1 MKKHKN
7 NLIKIIIAILALFII
22 LTKPS
27 FALLNVDDDQSKVE
41 SQLGNDLGLGA
52 EEDGSDSAENS
63 SENNNSQNNTN
74 TGENKQSL
82 QDIIDENEKK
92 RLLKDAKKLI
102 TIDSMLFNEE
112 PLVDVN
118 FFDDSEAVQ
127 EIKEKNPKAFIIQ
140 LRDGVRMWYYIIRN
154 IAIMVMVVILMYVAI
169 RMLFNM
175 YTSSAEDK
183 ARYKEMMIA
192 WLKALSTLVVMHI
205 IIYTVIAFNTDIINT
220 IKDVAHIDDPRL
232 QNLNVILLERAL
244 DIRLSISFP
253 ATILYVLVTYLTVQY
268 FFLYLKRFILVLILI
283 ISGPFIILKTAYEST
298 GKSASKAYSKWL
310 YDLIINVMEQSLHA
324 LFYALFIKNLFEGAM
339 TNLIG
344 FLIFWFVLKSMLKIT
359 TIVLKLFKFNSK
371 AGAMGSEPLEHSLNG
386 ITTLMVGLQ
395 TAKAY
400 TWMTTR
406 PALALGKSVGG
417 ATLAAG
423 IAGSKLIANK
433 LSINKDLNDP
443 NTELI
448 RDKLDKVVLGNK
460 VVSKYI
466 FGDETGEETEKLLEI
481 RKDARRE
488 TESSKYS
495 KELAKSYI
503 SNKTGQFTSKL
514 GITATMNAMKL
525 ARIVG
530 VPFAL
535 IKDLT
540 DGQNISFRTLELFSA
555 TDWKKAKKDYEKK
568 KEKAE
573 KKEVKY
579 KNQVTAH
586 SQTIRD
592 KIKIKSEYRDLLAD
606 RRKKKYSVQTTNE
619 KISADDIKAKLRRIH
634 YLDINPNSLDKLIKV
649 QMAEL
654 NIDKKEDLT
663 NTKIHLILDRVIE
676 KSKLDYAER
685 QAALEKINGNQSN
698 RFVDESQDESINK
711 DHKNDNPEI
720 VNNENQQVPLKNINI
735 NSENNNNSI
744 NSRIDN
750 DINDNRRNN
759 ENRYVSNTNNEQQ
772 HNSEINNNDRDIH
785 QQNINNTNEEE
796 NRKENRYISNIDNVD
811 NIDNIDNINFGK
823 EPNNNET
830 LSTESEKT
838 QNRNETIIDI
848 HDISEARAKREGSRY
863 IAEELSKVLTSIV
876 ADDENIEKIGNS
888 INALKDSNDKN
899 KKKINVNKFID
910 NL

>member
-1 MKKHKN
+1 MKKHIN

-22 LTKPS
+22 FTKPTI
-27 FALLNVDDDQSKVE
+27 ALLNVDDDQSKVE
-41 SQLGNDLGLGA
+41 TQLGNDLGLGVD
-52 EEDGSDSAENS
+52 EDSNS
-63 SENNNSQNNTN
+63 SENNNSNSSTN
-74 TGENKQSL
+74 TAENKKSL
-82 QDIIDENEKK
+82 QDIIDENEKN

-102 TIDSMLFNEE
+102 TIDSILFNEE

-127 EIKEKNPKAFIIQ
+127 EIMEKNPKAFIIQ
-140 LRDGVRMWYYIIRN
+140 LRNGVRMWYYIIRN

-169 RMLFNM
+169 RMLLNI

-192 WLKALSTLVVMHI
+192 WVKALSTLVVMHI

-298 GKSASKAYSKWL
+298 GKSVSKAYSKWL
-310 YDLIINVMEQSLHA
+310 YDLMINVMEQSLHA
-324 LFYALFIKNLFEGAM
+324 LFYALFVKNLFEGAM

-344 FLIFWFVLKSMLKIT
+344 FLLFWFVLKSMLKIT

-371 AGAMGSEPLEHSLNG
+371 AGAIGSEPLEHSLNG
-386 ITTLMVGLQ
+386 LATVMVGLQ

-406 PALALGKSVGG
+406 PALALGKFVGG
-417 ATLAAG
+417 ATLSAG
-423 IAGSKLIANK
+423 IAGSKLISNK

-448 RDKLDKVVLGNK
+448 RDKLDKAILGNK
-460 VVSKYI
+460 FVSKYV

-495 KELAKSYI
+495 KELARSYI
-503 SNKTGQFTSKL
+503 NNKTGQFTSKI
-514 GITATMNAMKL
+514 GITATMHAMKL
-525 ARIVG
+525 ARVVG

-555 TDWKKAKKDYEKK
+555 TDWKKAKKDYEKR

-579 KNQVTAH
+579 KNQVTNH
-586 SQTIRD
+586 SKTIRD
-592 KIKIKSEYRDLLAD
+592 KIKVKSEYRDLLAD
-606 RRKKKYSVQTTNE
+606 RRKKKGNVQTTND
-619 KISADDIKAKLRRIH
+619 KITADDIKAKLRRIH
-634 YLDINPNSLDKLIKV
+634 YLDINPNSLDKVIKI

-654 NIDKKEDLT
+654 NIEKKEDLT
-663 NTKIHLILDRVIE
+663 NAKISLILDRVIE
-676 KSKLDYAER
+676 KSKLDYSER
-685 QAALEKINGNQSN
+685 QAALEKLNAKRNN
-698 RFVDESQDESINK
+698 RFVDEKQDQENSRNQENNNI
-711 DHKNDNPEI
+711 
-720 VNNENQQVPLKNINI
+720 NNENQQLNLKNIDI
-735 NSENNNNSI
+735 NNENNRTVNENEGNDTNSFI
-744 NSRIDN
+744 SRTNSRQSNNN
-750 DINDNRRNN
+750 DINDKEQHKQN
-759 ENRYVSNTNNEQQ
+759 SNY
-772 HNSEINNNDRDIH
+772 
-785 QQNINNTNEEE
+785 TNEEK
-796 NRKENRYISNIDNVD
+796 NKKENRYISNIDN
-811 NIDNIDNINFGK
+811 IENINLGSN
-823 EPNNNET
+823 PNNSEIVNNEP
-830 LSTESEKT
+830 EKS
-838 QNRNETIIDI
+838 QSRNETKIDI

-863 IAEELSKVLTSIV
+863 IAEELSRVLTSVI
-876 ADDENIEKIGNS
+876 ADDENIERIGNS
-888 INALKDSNDKN
+888 VNALKDSNDKN

>member
-1 MKKHKN
+1 MKKHIN

-22 LTKPS
+22 FTKPTI
-27 FALLNVDDDQSKVE
+27 ALLNVDDDQSKVE
-41 SQLGNDLGLGA
+41 TQLGNDLGLGVD
-52 EEDGSDSAENS
+52 EDSNS
-63 SENNNSQNNTN
+63 SENNNSNSSTN
-74 TGENKQSL
+74 TAENKKSL
-82 QDIIDENEKK
+82 QDIIDENEKN

-102 TIDSMLFNEE
+102 TIDSILFNEE

-140 LRDGVRMWYYIIRN
+140 LRNGVRMWYYIIRN

-169 RMLFNM
+169 RMLLNI

-192 WLKALSTLVVMHI
+192 WVKALSTLVVMHI

-232 QNLNVILLERAL
+232 QNLNIILLERAL

-298 GKSASKAYSKWL
+298 GKSVSKAYSKWL
-310 YDLIINVMEQSLHA
+310 YDLMINVMEQSLHA
-324 LFYALFIKNLFEGAM
+324 LFYALFVKNLFEGAM

-371 AGAMGSEPLEHSLNG
+371 AGAIGSEPLEHSLNG
-386 ITTLMVGLQ
+386 LATVMVGIQ

-406 PALALGKSVGG
+406 PALALGKFVGG
-417 ATLAAG
+417 ATISAG

-448 RDKLDKVVLGNK
+448 RDKLDKAILGNK
-460 VVSKYI
+460 FVSKYV

-495 KELAKSYI
+495 KELARSYI
-503 SNKTGQFTSKL
+503 NNKTGQFTSKI
-514 GITATMNAMKL
+514 GITATMHAMKL
-525 ARIVG
+525 ARVVG

-555 TDWKKAKKDYEKK
+555 TDWKKAKKDYEKR

-579 KNQVTAH
+579 KNQVTNH
-586 SQTIRD
+586 SQTIKD
-592 KIKIKSEYRDLLAD
+592 KIKVKSEYRDLLAD
-606 RRKKKYSVQTTNE
+606 RRKKKGNVQTTNDE
-619 KISADDIKAKLRRIH
+619 ITADDIKAKLRRIH
-634 YLDINPNSLDKLIKV
+634 YLDINPNSLDRVIKI

-654 NIDKKEDLT
+654 NIEKKEDLT
-663 NTKIHLILDRVIE
+663 NAKISLILDRVIE
-676 KSKLDYAER
+676 KSKLDYSER
-685 QAALEKINGNQSN
+685 QAALEKLNAKKNN
-698 RFVDESQDESINK
+698 RFVDENQDQENIRNQE
-711 DHKNDNPEI
+711 NNNI
-720 VNNENQQVPLKNINI
+720 NNENQQLNLKNIDI
-735 NSENNNNSI
+735 NNENNRTVNENEGNDTNSFI
-744 NSRIDN
+744 SRTNSRQSNNN
-750 DINDNRRNN
+750 DINDKEQHKQN
-759 ENRYVSNTNNEQQ
+759 SNY
-772 HNSEINNNDRDIH
+772 
-785 QQNINNTNEEE
+785 TNEEKSK
-796 NRKENRYISNIDNVD
+796 KENRYISNIDNIE
-811 NIDNIDNINFGK
+811 NTNLGSN
-823 EPNNNET
+823 PNNSEIVNNEP
-830 LSTESEKT
+830 EKS
-838 QNRNETIIDI
+838 QSRNETQIDI

-863 IAEELSKVLTSIV
+863 IAEELSRVLTSVI
-876 ADDENIEKIGNS
+876 ADDENIERIGNS
-888 INALKDSNDKN
+888 VNALKDSNDKN

>member
-1 MKKHKN
+1 MKKHIN

-22 LTKPS
+22 FAKPTL
-27 FALLNVDDDQSKVE
+27 ALLNVDDDQSKVE
-41 SQLGNDLGLGA
+41 TQLGNDLGLGVD
-52 EEDGSDSAENS
+52 EDSNS
-63 SENNNSQNNTN
+63 SENNNSNSSTS
-74 TGENKQSL
+74 TEENKKSL
-82 QDIIDENEKK
+82 QDIIDENEKN

-102 TIDSMLFNEE
+102 TIDSILFNEE

-140 LRDGVRMWYYIIRN
+140 LRNGVRMWYYIIRN

-169 RMLFNM
+169 RMLLNI

-192 WLKALSTLVVMHI
+192 WVKALSTLVVMHI

-232 QNLNVILLERAL
+232 QNLNIILLERAL

-298 GKSASKAYSKWL
+298 GKSVSKAYSKWL
-310 YDLIINVMEQSLHA
+310 YDLMINVMEQSLHA
-324 LFYALFIKNLFEGAM
+324 LFYALFVKNLFEGAM

-371 AGAMGSEPLEHSLNG
+371 AGAIGSEPLEHSLNG
-386 ITTLMVGLQ
+386 LATVMVGLQ

-406 PALALGKSVGG
+406 PALALGKFVGG
-417 ATLAAG
+417 ATLSAG

-448 RDKLDKVVLGNK
+448 RDKLDKAILGNK
-460 VVSKYI
+460 FVSKYV

-495 KELAKSYI
+495 KELARSYI
-503 SNKTGQFTSKL
+503 NNKTGQFTSKI
-514 GITATMNAMKL
+514 GITATMHAMKL
-525 ARIVG
+525 ARVVG

-555 TDWKKAKKDYEKK
+555 TDWKKAKKDYDKR

-579 KNQVTAH
+579 KNQVTNH

-592 KIKIKSEYRDLLAD
+592 KIKVKSEYRDLLAD
-606 RRKKKYSVQTTNE
+606 RRKKKGSVQTTNDE
-619 KISADDIKAKLRRIH
+619 ITADDIKAKLRRIH
-634 YLDINPNSLDKLIKV
+634 YLDINPNSLDKVIKI

-654 NIDKKEDLT
+654 NIEKKEDLT
-663 NTKIHLILDRVIE
+663 NAKISLILDRVIE
-676 KSKLDYAER
+676 KSKLDYSER
-685 QAALEKINGNQSN
+685 QAALEKLNAKKNN
-698 RFVDESQDESINK
+698 RFVDENQNQENSRNQENNNI
-711 DHKNDNPEI
+711 
-720 VNNENQQVPLKNINI
+720 NNENQQLNLKNIDI
-735 NSENNNNSI
+735 NNENNRTVNENEGNDTNSFI
-744 NSRIDN
+744 YRTNSRQSNNN
-750 DINDNRRNN
+750 DINDKEQHKQN
-759 ENRYVSNTNNEQQ
+759 SNY
-772 HNSEINNNDRDIH
+772 
-785 QQNINNTNEEE
+785 TNEEKSK
-796 NRKENRYISNIDNVD
+796 KENRYISNIDNIE
-811 NIDNIDNINFGK
+811 NTNLGSN
-823 EPNNNET
+823 PNNSEIVNNEP
-830 LSTESEKT
+830 EKS
-838 QNRNETIIDI
+838 QSRNETKIDI

-863 IAEELSKVLTSIV
+863 IAEELSRVLTSVI
-876 ADDENIEKIGNS
+876 ADDENIERIGNS
-888 INALKDSNDKN
+888 VNALKDSNDKN

>member
-1 MKKHKN
+1 MKKHIN

-22 LTKPS
+22 FAKPTL
-27 FALLNVDDDQSKVE
+27 ALLNVDDDQSKVE
-41 SQLGNDLGLGA
+41 TQLGNDLGLGVD
-52 EEDGSDSAENS
+52 EDSNS
-63 SENNNSQNNTN
+63 SENNNSNSSTS
-74 TGENKQSL
+74 TEENKKSL
-82 QDIIDENEKK
+82 QDIIDENEKN

-102 TIDSMLFNEE
+102 TIDSILFNEE

-140 LRDGVRMWYYIIRN
+140 LRNGVRMWYYIIRN

-169 RMLFNM
+169 RMLLNI

-192 WLKALSTLVVMHI
+192 WVKALSTLVVMHI

-232 QNLNVILLERAL
+232 QNLNIILLERAL

-298 GKSASKAYSKWL
+298 GKSVSKAYSKWL
-310 YDLIINVMEQSLHA
+310 YDLMINVMEQSLHA
-324 LFYALFIKNLFEGAM
+324 LFYALFVKNLFEGAM

-371 AGAMGSEPLEHSLNG
+371 AGAIGSEPLEHSLNG
-386 ITTLMVGLQ
+386 LATVMVGLQ

-406 PALALGKSVGG
+406 PALALGKFVGG
-417 ATLAAG
+417 ATLSAG

-448 RDKLDKVVLGNK
+448 RDKLDKAILGNK
-460 VVSKYI
+460 FVSKYV

-495 KELAKSYI
+495 KELDRSYI
-503 SNKTGQFTSKL
+503 NNKTGQFTSKI
-514 GITATMNAMKL
+514 GITATMHAMKL
-525 ARIVG
+525 ARVVG

-555 TDWKKAKKDYEKK
+555 TDWKKAKKDYDKR

-579 KNQVTAH
+579 KNQVTNH

-592 KIKIKSEYRDLLAD
+592 KIKVKSEYRDLLAD
-606 RRKKKYSVQTTNE
+606 RRKKKGSVQTTNDE
-619 KISADDIKAKLRRIH
+619 ITADDIKAKLRRIH
-634 YLDINPNSLDKLIKV
+634 YLDINPNSLDKVIKI

-654 NIDKKEDLT
+654 NIEKKEDLT
-663 NTKIHLILDRVIE
+663 NAKISLILDRVIE
-676 KSKLDYAER
+676 KSKLDYSER
-685 QAALEKINGNQSN
+685 QAALEKLNAKKNN
-698 RFVDESQDESINK
+698 RFVDENQNQENSRNQENNNI
-711 DHKNDNPEI
+711 
-720 VNNENQQVPLKNINI
+720 NNENQQLNLKNIDI
-735 NSENNNNSI
+735 NNENNRTVNENEGNDTNSFI
-744 NSRIDN
+744 YRTNSRQSNNN
-750 DINDNRRNN
+750 DINDKEQHKQN
-759 ENRYVSNTNNEQQ
+759 SNY
-772 HNSEINNNDRDIH
+772 
-785 QQNINNTNEEE
+785 TNEEKSK
-796 NRKENRYISNIDNVD
+796 KENRYISNIDNIE
-811 NIDNIDNINFGK
+811 NTNLGSN
-823 EPNNNET
+823 PNNSEIVNNEP
-830 LSTESEKT
+830 EKS
-838 QNRNETIIDI
+838 QSRNETKIDI

-863 IAEELSKVLTSIV
+863 IAEELSRVLTSVI
-876 ADDENIEKIGNS
+876 ADDENIERIGNS
-888 INALKDSNDKN
+888 VNALKDSNDKN

>member
-1 MKKHKN
+1 MKKHIN
-7 NLIKIIIAILALFII
+7 NLMKIIIAILALFII
-22 LTKPS
+22 FIKPT

-52 EEDGSDSAENS
+52 DEDSHS
-63 SENNNSQNNTN
+63 SENNNSNSSTS
-74 TGENKQSL
+74 TEENKKSL
-82 QDIIDENEKK
+82 QDIIDENEKN

-102 TIDSMLFNEE
+102 TIDSILFNEE

-118 FFDDSEAVQ
+118 FFDDSEAVK

-140 LRDGVRMWYYIIRN
+140 LRNGVRTWYYIIRN

-169 RMLFNM
+169 RMLLNI

-192 WLKALSTLVVMHI
+192 WIKALSTLVVMHI

-253 ATILYVLVTYLTVQY
+253 ATVLYVLVTYLTVQY

-283 ISGPFIILKTAYEST
+283 ISGPFIMLKTAYEST
-298 GKSASKAYSKWL
+298 GKSVSKAYSKWL

-324 LFYALFIKNLFEGAM
+324 LFYALFVKNLFEGAM

-371 AGAMGSEPLEHSLNG
+371 AGAIGSEPLEHSLNG
-386 ITTLMVGLQ
+386 LATVMVGLQ

-406 PALALGKSVGG
+406 PALALGKFVGG
-417 ATLAAG
+417 ATLSAG

-448 RDKLDKVVLGNK
+448 RDKLDKAILGNK
-460 VVSKYI
+460 FVSKYV

-495 KELAKSYI
+495 KELARSYI
-503 SNKTGQFTSKL
+503 NNKTGQFTSKI
-514 GITATMNAMKL
+514 GITATMHAMKL
-525 ARIVG
+525 ARVVG

-555 TDWKKAKKDYEKK
+555 TDWKKAKKDYDKR

-579 KNQVTAH
+579 KNQVTNH

-592 KIKIKSEYRDLLAD
+592 KIKVKSEYRDLLAD
-606 RRKKKYSVQTTNE
+606 RRKKKGSVQTTNDE
-619 KISADDIKAKLRRIH
+619 ITADDIKAKLRRIH
-634 YLDINPNSLDKLIKV
+634 YLDINPNSLDKVIKI

-654 NIDKKEDLT
+654 NIEKKEDLT
-663 NTKIHLILDRVIE
+663 NAKISLILDRVIE
-676 KSKLDYAER
+676 KSKLDYSER
-685 QAALEKINGNQSN
+685 QAALEKLNAKKNN
-698 RFVDESQDESINK
+698 RFVDENQNQENSRNQENNNI
-711 DHKNDNPEI
+711 
-720 VNNENQQVPLKNINI
+720 NNENQQLNLKNIDI
-735 NSENNNNSI
+735 NNENNRTVNENEGNDTNSFI
-744 NSRIDN
+744 YRTNSRQSNNN
-750 DINDNRRNN
+750 DINDKEQHKQN
-759 ENRYVSNTNNEQQ
+759 SNY
-772 HNSEINNNDRDIH
+772 
-785 QQNINNTNEEE
+785 TNEEKSK
-796 NRKENRYISNIDNVD
+796 KENRYISNIDNIE
-811 NIDNIDNINFGK
+811 NTNLGSN
-823 EPNNNET
+823 PNNSEIVNNEP
-830 LSTESEKT
+830 EKS
-838 QNRNETIIDI
+838 QSRNETKIDI

-863 IAEELSKVLTSIV
+863 IAEELSRVLTSVI
-876 ADDENIEKIGNS
+876 ADDENIERIGNS
-888 INALKDSNDKN
+888 VNALKDSNDKN

>member
-1 MKKHKN
+1 MKKHIN

-22 LTKPS
+22 FTKPTI
-27 FALLNVDDDQSKVE
+27 ALLNVDDDQSKVE
-41 SQLGNDLGLGA
+41 TQLGNDLGLGVD
-52 EEDGSDSAENS
+52 EDSNS
-63 SENNNSQNNTN
+63 SENNNSNSSTN
-74 TGENKQSL
+74 TAENKKSL
-82 QDIIDENEKK
+82 QDIIDENEKN

-102 TIDSMLFNEE
+102 TIDSILFNEE

-140 LRDGVRMWYYIIRN
+140 LRNGVRMWYYIIRN

-169 RMLFNM
+169 RMLLNI

-192 WLKALSTLVVMHI
+192 WVKALSTLVVMHI

-298 GKSASKAYSKWL
+298 GKSVSKAYSKWL
-310 YDLIINVMEQSLHA
+310 YDLMINVMEQSLHA
-324 LFYALFIKNLFEGAM
+324 LFYALFVKNLFEGAM

-344 FLIFWFVLKSMLKIT
+344 FLLFWFVLKSMLKIT

-371 AGAMGSEPLEHSLNG
+371 AGAIGSEPLEHSLNG
-386 ITTLMVGLQ
+386 LATVMVGLQ

-406 PALALGKSVGG
+406 PALALGKFVGG
-417 ATLAAG
+417 ATLSAG
-423 IAGSKLIANK
+423 IAGSKLISNK

-448 RDKLDKVVLGNK
+448 RDKLDKAILGNK
-460 VVSKYI
+460 FVSKYV

-495 KELAKSYI
+495 KELARSYI
-503 SNKTGQFTSKL
+503 NNKTGQFTSKI
-514 GITATMNAMKL
+514 GITATMHAMKL
-525 ARIVG
+525 ARVVG

-555 TDWKKAKKDYEKK
+555 TDWKKAKKDYEKR

-579 KNQVTAH
+579 KNQVTNH
-586 SQTIRD
+586 SKTIRD
-592 KIKIKSEYRDLLAD
+592 KIKVKSEYRDLLAD
-606 RRKKKYSVQTTNE
+606 RRKKKGNVQTTNDQ
-619 KISADDIKAKLRRIH
+619 ITADDIKAKLRRIH
-634 YLDINPNSLDKLIKV
+634 YLDINPNSLDKVIKI

-654 NIDKKEDLT
+654 NIEKKEDLT
-663 NTKIHLILDRVIE
+663 NAKISLILDRVIE
-676 KSKLDYAER
+676 KSKLDYSER
-685 QAALEKINGNQSN
+685 QAALEKLNAKRNN
-698 RFVDESQDESINK
+698 RFVDEKQDQENSRNQENNNI
-711 DHKNDNPEI
+711 
-720 VNNENQQVPLKNINI
+720 NNENQQLNLKNIDI
-735 NSENNNNSI
+735 NNENNRTVNENEGNDTNSFI
-744 NSRIDN
+744 SRTNSRQSNNN
-750 DINDNRRNN
+750 DINDKEQHKQN
-759 ENRYVSNTNNEQQ
+759 SNY
-772 HNSEINNNDRDIH
+772 
-785 QQNINNTNEEE
+785 TNEEK
-796 NRKENRYISNIDNVD
+796 NKKENRYISNIDN
-811 NIDNIDNINFGK
+811 IENINLGSN
-823 EPNNNET
+823 PNNSEIVNNEP
-830 LSTESEKT
+830 EKS
-838 QNRNETIIDI
+838 QSRNETKIDI

-863 IAEELSKVLTSIV
+863 IAEELSRVLTSVI
-876 ADDENIEKIGNS
+876 ADDENIERIGNS
-888 INALKDSNDKN
+888 VNALKDSNDKN

>member
-1 MKKHKN
+1 MKKHIN

-22 LTKPS
+22 FTKPTL
-27 FALLNVDDDQSKVE
+27 ALLNVDDDQSKVE
-41 SQLGNDLGLGA
+41 TQLGNDLGLGVD
-52 EEDGSDSAENS
+52 EDSNS
-63 SENNNSQNNTN
+63 SENNNSNSSTN
-74 TGENKQSL
+74 TAENKKSL
-82 QDIIDENEKK
+82 QDIIDENEKN

-102 TIDSMLFNEE
+102 TIDSILFNEE

-140 LRDGVRMWYYIIRN
+140 LRNGVRMWYYIIRN

-169 RMLFNM
+169 RMLLNI

-192 WLKALSTLVVMHI
+192 WVKALSTLVVMHI

-232 QNLNVILLERAL
+232 QNLNIILLERAL

-268 FFLYLKRFILVLILI
+268 FFLYLKRFILVLLLI

-298 GKSASKAYSKWL
+298 GKSVSKAYSKWL
-310 YDLIINVMEQSLHA
+310 YDLMINVMEQSLHA
-324 LFYALFIKNLFEGAM
+324 LFYALFVKNLFEGAM

-371 AGAMGSEPLEHSLNG
+371 AGAIGSEPLEHSLNG
-386 ITTLMVGLQ
+386 LATVMVGLQ

-406 PALALGKSVGG
+406 PALALGKFVGG
-417 ATLAAG
+417 ATLSAG

-448 RDKLDKVVLGNK
+448 RDKLDKAILGNK
-460 VVSKYI
+460 FVSKYV
-466 FGDETGEETEKLLEI
+466 FGDETGEETEKLIEI

-495 KELAKSYI
+495 KELARSYI
-503 SNKTGQFTSKL
+503 NNKTGQFTSKI
-514 GITATMNAMKL
+514 GITATMHAMKL
-525 ARIVG
+525 ARVVG

-555 TDWKKAKKDYEKK
+555 TDWKKAKKDYDKR

-579 KNQVTAH
+579 KNQVTNH

-592 KIKIKSEYRDLLAD
+592 KIKVKSEYRDLLAD
-606 RRKKKYSVQTTNE
+606 RRKKKGSVQTTNDE
-619 KISADDIKAKLRRIH
+619 ITADDIKAKLRRIH
-634 YLDINPNSLDKLIKV
+634 YLDINPNSLDKVIKI

-654 NIDKKEDLT
+654 NIEKKEDLT
-663 NTKIHLILDRVIE
+663 NAKISLILDRVIE
-676 KSKLDYAER
+676 KSKLDYSER
-685 QAALEKINGNQSN
+685 QAALEKLNAKKNN
-698 RFVDESQDESINK
+698 RFVDENQNQENSRNQENNNI
-711 DHKNDNPEI
+711 
-720 VNNENQQVPLKNINI
+720 NNENQQLNLKNIDI
-735 NSENNNNSI
+735 NNENNRTVNENEGNDTNSFI
-744 NSRIDN
+744 YRTNSRQSNNN
-750 DINDNRRNN
+750 DINDKEQHKQN
-759 ENRYVSNTNNEQQ
+759 SNY
-772 HNSEINNNDRDIH
+772 
-785 QQNINNTNEEE
+785 TNEEKSK
-796 NRKENRYISNIDNVD
+796 KENRYISNIDNIE
-811 NIDNIDNINFGK
+811 NTNLGSN
-823 EPNNNET
+823 PNNSEIVNNEP
-830 LSTESEKT
+830 EKS
-838 QNRNETIIDI
+838 QSRNETKIDI

-863 IAEELSKVLTSIV
+863 IAEELSRVLTSVI
-876 ADDENIEKIGNS
+876 ADDENIERIGNS
-888 INALKDSNDKN
+888 VNALKDSNDKN

>member
-1 MKKHKN
+1 MKKHIN
-7 NLIKIIIAILALFII
+7 NLMKIIIAILALFII
-22 LTKPS
+22 FIKPT

-41 SQLGNDLGLGA
+41 SQLGNDLGLGVD
-52 EEDGSDSAENS
+52 EDSHS
-63 SENNNSQNNTN
+63 SENNNSNSSTS
-74 TGENKQSL
+74 TEENKKSL
-82 QDIIDENEKK
+82 QDIIDENEKN

-102 TIDSMLFNEE
+102 TIDSILFNEE

-118 FFDDSEAVQ
+118 FFDDSEAVK

-140 LRDGVRMWYYIIRN
+140 LRNGVRTWYYIIRN
-154 IAIMVMVVILMYVAI
+154 IAIMVMVIILMYVAI
-169 RMLFNM
+169 RMLLNI

-192 WLKALSTLVVMHI
+192 WIKALSTLVVMHI

-253 ATILYVLVTYLTVQY
+253 ATVLYVLVTYLTVQY

-283 ISGPFIILKTAYEST
+283 ISGPFIMLKTAYEST
-298 GKSASKAYSKWL
+298 GKSVSKAYSKWL

-324 LFYALFIKNLFEGAM
+324 LFYALFVKNLFEGAM

-371 AGAMGSEPLEHSLNG
+371 AGAIGSEPLEHSLNG
-386 ITTLMVGLQ
+386 LATVMVGLQ

-406 PALALGKSVGG
+406 PALAIGKFIGG
-417 ATLAAG
+417 ATISAG
-423 IAGSKLIANK
+423 IAGSKLISNK

-448 RDKLDKVVLGNK
+448 RDKLDKAILGNK
-460 VVSKYI
+460 FVSKYV

-488 TESSKYS
+488 TESNKYS
-495 KELAKSYI
+495 KELSRSYI
-503 SNKTGQFTSKL
+503 NNKTGQFTSKI
-514 GITATMNAMKL
+514 GITATMHAMKL
-525 ARIVG
+525 ARVVG

-555 TDWKKAKKDYEKK
+555 TDWKKAKKDYEKR

-579 KNQVTAH
+579 KNQVTNH
-586 SQTIRD
+586 SQTIKD
-592 KIKIKSEYRDLLAD
+592 KIKVKSEYRDLLAD
-606 RRKKKYSVQTTNE
+606 RRKRKGNVQTVND
-619 KISADDIKAKLRRIH
+619 KITAEDIKAKLRRIH
-634 YLDINPNSLDKLIKV
+634 YLDINPNSLDKVIKI

-654 NIDKKEDLT
+654 NIEKKEDLT
-663 NTKIHLILDRVIE
+663 NAKISLILDRVIE
-676 KSKLDYAER
+676 KSKLDYSER
-685 QAALEKINGNQSN
+685 QAALEKLNRKKNN
-698 RFVDESQDESINK
+698 RFIDENQDIQN
-711 DHKNDNPEI
+711 
-720 VNNENQQVPLKNINI
+720 NNENNININTNNNNENKQLNLKSI
-735 NSENNNNSI
+735 NSENNGIVNENAGNDKDILISNTDNEKLNN
-744 NSRIDN
+744 NE
-750 DINDNRRNN
+750 INDKELHKPN
-759 ENRYVSNTNNEQQ
+759 SNY
-772 HNSEINNNDRDIH
+772 
-785 QQNINNTNEEE
+785 TNEEK
-796 NRKENRYISNIDNVD
+796 RKKDNRYISNTD
-811 NIDNIDNINFGK
+811 NIEKINLGSD
-823 EPNNNET
+823 PNNSESINNEP
-830 LSTESEKT
+830 EKSK
-838 QNRNETIIDI
+838 NRNETQIDI

-863 IAEELSKVLTSIV
+863 IAEELSKVLTSII
-876 ADDENIEKIGNS
+876 ADDENIERIGNS
-888 INALKDSNDKN
+888 VNALKDSNDKN

>member
-1 MKKHKN
+1 MKKHIN

-22 LTKPS
+22 FAKPTL
-27 FALLNVDDDQSKVE
+27 ALLNVDDDQSKVE
-41 SQLGNDLGLGA
+41 TQLGNDLGLGVD
-52 EEDGSDSAENS
+52 EDSNS
-63 SENNNSQNNTN
+63 SENNNSNSSTS
-74 TGENKQSL
+74 TEENKKSL
-82 QDIIDENEKK
+82 QDIIDENEKN

-102 TIDSMLFNEE
+102 TIDSILFNEE

-140 LRDGVRMWYYIIRN
+140 LRNGVRMWYYIIRN

-169 RMLFNM
+169 RMLLNI

-192 WLKALSTLVVMHI
+192 WVKALSTLVVMHI

-232 QNLNVILLERAL
+232 QNLNIILLAL

-298 GKSASKAYSKWL
+298 GKSVSKAYSKWL
-310 YDLIINVMEQSLHA
+310 YDLMINVMEQSLHA
-324 LFYALFIKNLFEGAM
+324 LFYALFVKNLFEGAM

-371 AGAMGSEPLEHSLNG
+371 AGAIGSEPLEHSLNG
-386 ITTLMVGLQ
+386 LATVMVGLQ

-406 PALALGKSVGG
+406 PALALGKFVGG
-417 ATLAAG
+417 ATLSAG

-448 RDKLDKVVLGNK
+448 RDKLDKAILGNK
-460 VVSKYI
+460 FVSKYV

-495 KELAKSYI
+495 KELARSYI
-503 SNKTGQFTSKL
+503 NNKTGQFTSKI
-514 GITATMNAMKL
+514 GITATMHAMKL
-525 ARIVG
+525 ARVVG

-555 TDWKKAKKDYEKK
+555 TDWKKAKKDYDKR

-579 KNQVTAH
+579 KNQVTNH

-592 KIKIKSEYRDLLAD
+592 KIKVKSEYRDLLAD
-606 RRKKKYSVQTTNE
+606 RRKKKGSVQTTNDE
-619 KISADDIKAKLRRIH
+619 ITADDIKAKLRRIH
-634 YLDINPNSLDKLIKV
+634 YLDINPNSLDKVIKI

-654 NIDKKEDLT
+654 NIEKKEDLT
-663 NTKIHLILDRVIE
+663 NAKISLILDRVIE
-676 KSKLDYAER
+676 KSKLDYSER
-685 QAALEKINGNQSN
+685 QAALEKLNAKKNN
-698 RFVDESQDESINK
+698 RFVDENQNQENSRNQENNNI
-711 DHKNDNPEI
+711 
-720 VNNENQQVPLKNINI
+720 NNENQQLNLKNIDI
-735 NSENNNNSI
+735 NNENNRTVNENEGNDTNSFI
-744 NSRIDN
+744 YRTNSRQSNNN
-750 DINDNRRNN
+750 DINDKEQHKQN
-759 ENRYVSNTNNEQQ
+759 SNY
-772 HNSEINNNDRDIH
+772 
-785 QQNINNTNEEE
+785 TNEEKSK
-796 NRKENRYISNIDNVD
+796 KENRYISNIDNIE
-811 NIDNIDNINFGK
+811 NTNLGSN
-823 EPNNNET
+823 PNNSEIVNNEP
-830 LSTESEKT
+830 EKS
-838 QNRNETIIDI
+838 QSRNETKIDI

-863 IAEELSKVLTSIV
+863 IAEELSRVLTSVI
-876 ADDENIEKIGNS
+876 ADDENIERIGNS
-888 INALKDSNDKN
+888 VNALKDSNDKN

>member
-1 MKKHKN
+1 MKKHIN

-22 LTKPS
+22 FAKPTL
-27 FALLNVDDDQSKVE
+27 ALLNVDDNQSKVE
-41 SQLGNDLGLGA
+41 TQLGNDLGLGVD
-52 EEDGSDSAENS
+52 EDSNS
-63 SENNNSQNNTN
+63 FENNNSNSSTN
-74 TGENKQSL
+74 TAENKKSL
-82 QDIIDENEKK
+82 QDIIDENEKN

-102 TIDSMLFNEE
+102 TIDSILFNEE

-140 LRDGVRMWYYIIRN
+140 LRNGVRMWYYIIRN

-169 RMLFNM
+169 RMLLNI

-192 WLKALSTLVVMHI
+192 WVKALSTLVVMHI

-232 QNLNVILLERAL
+232 QNLNIILLERAL

-298 GKSASKAYSKWL
+298 GKSVSKAYSKWL
-310 YDLIINVMEQSLHA
+310 YDLMINVMEQSLHA
-324 LFYALFIKNLFEGAM
+324 LFYALFVKNLFEGAM

-371 AGAMGSEPLEHSLNG
+371 AGAIGSEPLEHSLNG
-386 ITTLMVGLQ
+386 LATVMVGLQ

-406 PALALGKSVGG
+406 PALALGKFVGG
-417 ATLAAG
+417 ATLSAG

-448 RDKLDKVVLGNK
+448 RDKLDKAILGNK
-460 VVSKYI
+460 FVSKYV

-495 KELAKSYI
+495 KELARSYI
-503 SNKTGQFTSKL
+503 NNKTGQFTSKI
-514 GITATMNAMKL
+514 GITATMHAMKL
-525 ARIVG
+525 ARVVG

-555 TDWKKAKKDYEKK
+555 TDWKKAKKDYDKR

-579 KNQVTAH
+579 KNQVTNH
-586 SQTIRD
+586 SQIIRD
-592 KIKIKSEYRDLLAD
+592 KIKVKSEYRDLLAD
-606 RRKKKYSVQTTNE
+606 RRKKKGSVQTTNDE
-619 KISADDIKAKLRRIH
+619 ITADDIKAKLRRIH
-634 YLDINPNSLDKLIKV
+634 YLDINPNSLDKVIKI

-654 NIDKKEDLT
+654 NIEKKEDLT
-663 NTKIHLILDRVIE
+663 NAKISLILDRVIE
-676 KSKLDYAER
+676 KSKLDYSER
-685 QAALEKINGNQSN
+685 QAALEKLNAKKNN
-698 RFVDESQDESINK
+698 RFVDENQNQENSRNQENNNI
-711 DHKNDNPEI
+711 
-720 VNNENQQVPLKNINI
+720 NNENQQLNLKNIDI
-735 NSENNNNSI
+735 NNENNRTVNENEGNDTNSFI
-744 NSRIDN
+744 YRTNSRQSNNN
-750 DINDNRRNN
+750 DINGKEQHKQN
-759 ENRYVSNTNNEQQ
+759 SNY
-772 HNSEINNNDRDIH
+772 
-785 QQNINNTNEEE
+785 TNEEKSK
-796 NRKENRYISNIDNVD
+796 KENRYISNIDNIE
-811 NIDNIDNINFGK
+811 NTNLGSN
-823 EPNNNET
+823 PNNSEIVNNEP
-830 LSTESEKT
+830 EKS
-838 QNRNETIIDI
+838 QSRNETKIDI

-863 IAEELSKVLTSIV
+863 IAEELSRVLTSVI
-876 ADDENIEKIGNS
+876 ADDENIERIGNS
-888 INALKDSNDKN
+888 VNALKDSNDKN

>member
-1 MKKHKN
+1 MKKHIN

-22 LTKPS
+22 FTKPTL
-27 FALLNVDDDQSKVE
+27 ALLNVDDDQSKVE
-41 SQLGNDLGLGA
+41 THLGNDLGLRVD
-52 EEDGSDSAENS
+52 EDSNS
-63 SENNNSQNNTN
+63 SENNNSNSSTN
-74 TGENKQSL
+74 TAENKKSL
-82 QDIIDENEKK
+82 QDIIDENEKN

-102 TIDSMLFNEE
+102 TIDSILFNEE

-140 LRDGVRMWYYIIRN
+140 LRNGVRMWYYIIRN

-169 RMLFNM
+169 RMLLNI

-192 WLKALSTLVVMHI
+192 WVKALSTLVVMHI

-232 QNLNVILLERAL
+232 QNLNIILLERAL

-298 GKSASKAYSKWL
+298 GKSVSKAYSKWL
-310 YDLIINVMEQSLHA
+310 YDLMINVMEQSLHA
-324 LFYALFIKNLFEGAM
+324 LFYALFVKNLFEGAM

-371 AGAMGSEPLEHSLNG
+371 AGAIGSEPLEHSLNG
-386 ITTLMVGLQ
+386 LATVMVGLQ

-406 PALALGKSVGG
+406 PALALGKFVGG
-417 ATLAAG
+417 ATLSAG

-448 RDKLDKVVLGNK
+448 RDKLDKAILGNK
-460 VVSKYI
+460 FVSKYV

-495 KELAKSYI
+495 KELARSYI
-503 SNKTGQFTSKL
+503 NNKTGQFTSKI
-514 GITATMNAMKL
+514 GITATMHAMKL
-525 ARIVG
+525 ARVVG

-555 TDWKKAKKDYEKK
+555 TDWKKAKKDYDKR

-579 KNQVTAH
+579 KNQVTNH

-592 KIKIKSEYRDLLAD
+592 KIKVKSEYRDLLAD
-606 RRKKKYSVQTTNE
+606 RRKKKGSVQTTNDE
-619 KISADDIKAKLRRIH
+619 ITADDIKAKLRRIH
-634 YLDINPNSLDKLIKV
+634 YLDINPNSLDKVIKI

-654 NIDKKEDLT
+654 NIEKKEDLT
-663 NTKIHLILDRVIE
+663 NAKISLILDRVIE
-676 KSKLDYAER
+676 KSKLDYSER
-685 QAALEKINGNQSN
+685 QAALEKLNAKKNN
-698 RFVDESQDESINK
+698 RFVDENQNQENSRNQENNNI
-711 DHKNDNPEI
+711 
-720 VNNENQQVPLKNINI
+720 NNENQQLNLKNIDI
-735 NSENNNNSI
+735 NNENNRTVNENEGNDTNSFI
-744 NSRIDN
+744 YRTNSRQSNNN
-750 DINDNRRNN
+750 DINDKEQHKQN
-759 ENRYVSNTNNEQQ
+759 SNY
-772 HNSEINNNDRDIH
+772 
-785 QQNINNTNEEE
+785 TNEEKSK
-796 NRKENRYISNIDNVD
+796 KENRYISNIDNIE
-811 NIDNIDNINFGK
+811 NTNLGSN
-823 EPNNNET
+823 PNNSEIVNNEP
-830 LSTESEKT
+830 EKS
-838 QNRNETIIDI
+838 QSRNETKIDI

-863 IAEELSKVLTSIV
+863 IAEELSRVLTSVI
-876 ADDENIEKIGNS
+876 ADDENIERIGNS
-888 INALKDSNDKN
+888 VNALKDSNDKN

>member
-1 MKKHKN
+1 MKKHIN

-22 LTKPS
+22 FTKPTL
-27 FALLNVDDDQSKVE
+27 ALLNVDDDQSKVE
-41 SQLGNDLGLGA
+41 TQLGNDLGLGVD
-52 EEDGSDSAENS
+52 EDSNS
-63 SENNNSQNNTN
+63 SENNNSNSSTN
-74 TGENKQSL
+74 TAENKKSL
-82 QDIIDENEKK
+82 QDIIDENEKN

-102 TIDSMLFNEE
+102 TIDSILFNEE

-140 LRDGVRMWYYIIRN
+140 LRNGVRMWYYIIRN

-169 RMLFNM
+169 RMLLNI

-192 WLKALSTLVVMHI
+192 WVKALSTLVVMHI

-232 QNLNVILLERAL
+232 QNLNIILLERAL

-298 GKSASKAYSKWL
+298 GKSVSKAYSKWL
-310 YDLIINVMEQSLHA
+310 YDLMINVMEQSLHA
-324 LFYALFIKNLFEGAM
+324 LFYALFVKNLFEGAM

-371 AGAMGSEPLEHSLNG
+371 AGAIGSEPLEHSLNG
-386 ITTLMVGLQ
+386 LATVMVGLQ

-406 PALALGKSVGG
+406 PALALGKFVGG
-417 ATLAAG
+417 ATLSAG

-448 RDKLDKVVLGNK
+448 RDKLDKAILGNK
-460 VVSKYI
+460 FVSKYV
-466 FGDETGEETEKLLEI
+466 FGDETGEETEKLIEI

-495 KELAKSYI
+495 KELARSYI
-503 SNKTGQFTSKL
+503 NNKTGQFTSKI
-514 GITATMNAMKL
+514 GITATMHAMKL
-525 ARIVG
+525 ARVVG

-555 TDWKKAKKDYEKK
+555 TDWKKAKKDYDKR

-579 KNQVTAH
+579 KNQVTNH

-592 KIKIKSEYRDLLAD
+592 KIKVKSEYRDLLAD
-606 RRKKKYSVQTTNE
+606 RRKKKGSVQTTNDE
-619 KISADDIKAKLRRIH
+619 ITADDIKAKLRRIH
-634 YLDINPNSLDKLIKV
+634 YLDINPNSLDKVIKI

-654 NIDKKEDLT
+654 NIEKKEDLT
-663 NTKIHLILDRVIE
+663 NAKISLILDRVIE
-676 KSKLDYAER
+676 KSKLDYSER
-685 QAALEKINGNQSN
+685 QAALEKLNAKKNN
-698 RFVDESQDESINK
+698 RFVDENQNQENSRNQENNNI
-711 DHKNDNPEI
+711 
-720 VNNENQQVPLKNINI
+720 NNENQQLNLKNIDI
-735 NSENNNNSI
+735 NNENNRTVNENEGNDTNSFI
-744 NSRIDN
+744 YRTNSRQSNNN
-750 DINDNRRNN
+750 DINDKEQHKQN
-759 ENRYVSNTNNEQQ
+759 SNY
-772 HNSEINNNDRDIH
+772 
-785 QQNINNTNEEE
+785 TNEEKSK
-796 NRKENRYISNIDNVD
+796 KENRYISNIDNIE
-811 NIDNIDNINFGK
+811 NTNLGSN
-823 EPNNNET
+823 PNNSEIVNNEPEN
-830 LSTESEKT
+830 SHSRTETKV
-838 QNRNETIIDI
+838 DI
-848 HDISEARAKREGSRY
+848 HDISDARAKREGSRY
-863 IAEELSKVLTSIV
+863 IAEELSRVLTSVI
-876 ADDENIEKIGNS
+876 ADDENIERIGNS
-888 INALKDSNDKN
+888 VNALKDSNDKN

>member
-1 MKKHKN
+1 MKKHIN

-22 LTKPS
+22 FAKPTL
-27 FALLNVDDDQSKVE
+27 ALLNVDDDQSKVE
-41 SQLGNDLGLGA
+41 TQLGNDLGLGVD
-52 EEDGSDSAENS
+52 EDSNS
-63 SENNNSQNNTN
+63 SENNNSNSSTN
-74 TGENKQSL
+74 TAENKKSL
-82 QDIIDENEKK
+82 QDIIDENEKN

-102 TIDSMLFNEE
+102 TIDSILFNEE

-140 LRDGVRMWYYIIRN
+140 LRNGVRMWYYIIRN

-169 RMLFNM
+169 RMLLNI

-192 WLKALSTLVVMHI
+192 WVKALSTLVVMHI

-232 QNLNVILLERAL
+232 QNLNIILLERAL

-298 GKSASKAYSKWL
+298 GKSVSKAYSKWL
-310 YDLIINVMEQSLHA
+310 YDLMINVMEQSLHA
-324 LFYALFIKNLFEGAM
+324 LFYALFVKNLFEGAM

-371 AGAMGSEPLEHSLNG
+371 AGAIGSEPLEHSLNG
-386 ITTLMVGLQ
+386 LATVMVGLQ

-406 PALALGKSVGG
+406 PALALGKFVGG
-417 ATLAAG
+417 ATLSAG

-448 RDKLDKVVLGNK
+448 RDKLDKAILGNK
-460 VVSKYI
+460 FVSKYV

-495 KELAKSYI
+495 KELARSYI
-503 SNKTGQFTSKL
+503 NNKTGQFTSKI
-514 GITATMNAMKL
+514 GITATMHAMKL
-525 ARIVG
+525 ARVVG

-555 TDWKKAKKDYEKK
+555 TDWKKAKKDYDKR

-579 KNQVTAH
+579 KNQVTNH

-592 KIKIKSEYRDLLAD
+592 KIKVKSEYRDLLAD
-606 RRKKKYSVQTTNE
+606 RRKKKGSVQTTNDE
-619 KISADDIKAKLRRIH
+619 ITADDIKAKLRRIH
-634 YLDINPNSLDKLIKV
+634 YLDINPNSLDKVIKI

-654 NIDKKEDLT
+654 NIEKKEDLT
-663 NTKIHLILDRVIE
+663 NAKISLILDRVIE
-676 KSKLDYAER
+676 KSKLDYSER
-685 QAALEKINGNQSN
+685 QAALEKLNAKKNN
-698 RFVDESQDESINK
+698 RFVDENQNQENSRNQENNNI
-711 DHKNDNPEI
+711 
-720 VNNENQQVPLKNINI
+720 NNENQQLNLKNIDI
-735 NSENNNNSI
+735 NNENNRTVNENEGNDTNSFI
-744 NSRIDN
+744 YRTNSRQSNNN
-750 DINDNRRNN
+750 DINDKEQHKQN
-759 ENRYVSNTNNEQQ
+759 SNY
-772 HNSEINNNDRDIH
+772 
-785 QQNINNTNEEE
+785 TNEEKSK
-796 NRKENRYISNIDNVD
+796 KENRYISNIDNIE
-811 NIDNIDNINFGK
+811 NTNLGSN
-823 EPNNNET
+823 PNNSEIVNNEP
-830 LSTESEKT
+830 EKS
-838 QNRNETIIDI
+838 QSRNETKIDI

-863 IAEELSKVLTSIV
+863 IAEELSRVLTSVI
-876 ADDENIEKIGNS
+876 ADDENIERIGNS
-888 INALKDSNDKN
+888 VNALKDSNDKN

>member
-1 MKKHKN
+1 MKKHIN

-22 LTKPS
+22 FTKPTI
-27 FALLNVDDDQSKVE
+27 ALLNVDDDQSKVE
-41 SQLGNDLGLGA
+41 TQLGNDLGLGVD
-52 EEDGSDSAENS
+52 ENSNS
-63 SENNNSQNNTN
+63 SENNNSNSSTN
-74 TGENKQSL
+74 TAENKKSL
-82 QDIIDENEKK
+82 QDIIDENEKN

-102 TIDSMLFNEE
+102 TIDSILFNEE

-140 LRDGVRMWYYIIRN
+140 LRNGVRMWYYIIRN

-169 RMLFNM
+169 RMLLNI
-175 YTSSAEDK
+175 YTSSAENK

-192 WLKALSTLVVMHI
+192 WVKALSTLVVMHI
-205 IIYTVIAFNTDIINT
+205 TIYTVIAFNTDIINT

-232 QNLNVILLERAL
+232 QNLNIILLERAL

-298 GKSASKAYSKWL
+298 GKSVSKAYSKWL
-310 YDLIINVMEQSLHA
+310 YDLMINVMEQSLHA
-324 LFYALFIKNLFEGAM
+324 LFYALFVKNLFEGAM

-371 AGAMGSEPLEHSLNG
+371 AGAIGSEPLEHSLNG
-386 ITTLMVGLQ
+386 LATVMVGLQ

-406 PALALGKSVGG
+406 PALALGKFVGG
-417 ATLAAG
+417 ATLSAG

-448 RDKLDKVVLGNK
+448 RDKLDKAILGNK
-460 VVSKYI
+460 FVSKYV

-495 KELAKSYI
+495 KELARSYI
-503 SNKTGQFTSKL
+503 NNKTGQFTSKI
-514 GITATMNAMKL
+514 GITATMHAMKL
-525 ARIVG
+525 ARVVG

-555 TDWKKAKKDYEKK
+555 TDWKKAKKDYDKR

-579 KNQVTAH
+579 KNQVTNH

-592 KIKIKSEYRDLLAD
+592 KIKVKSEYRDLLAD
-606 RRKKKYSVQTTNE
+606 RRKKKGSVQTTNDE
-619 KISADDIKAKLRRIH
+619 ITADDIKAKLRRIH
-634 YLDINPNSLDKLIKV
+634 YLDINPNSLDKVIKI

-654 NIDKKEDLT
+654 NIEKKEDLT
-663 NTKIHLILDRVIE
+663 NAKISLILDRVIE
-676 KSKLDYAER
+676 KSKLDYSER
-685 QAALEKINGNQSN
+685 QAALEKLNAKKNN
-698 RFVDESQDESINK
+698 RFVDENQNQENSRNQENNNI
-711 DHKNDNPEI
+711 
-720 VNNENQQVPLKNINI
+720 NNENQQLNLKNIDI
-735 NSENNNNSI
+735 NNENNRTVNENEGNDTNSFI
-744 NSRIDN
+744 YRTNSRQSNNN
-750 DINDNRRNN
+750 DINDKEQHKQN
-759 ENRYVSNTNNEQQ
+759 SNY
-772 HNSEINNNDRDIH
+772 
-785 QQNINNTNEEE
+785 TNEEKSK
-796 NRKENRYISNIDNVD
+796 KENRYISNIDNIE
-811 NIDNIDNINFGK
+811 NTNLGSN
-823 EPNNNET
+823 PNNSEIVNNEP
-830 LSTESEKT
+830 EKS
-838 QNRNETIIDI
+838 QSRNETKIDI

-863 IAEELSKVLTSIV
+863 IAEELSRVLTSVI
-876 ADDENIEKIGNS
+876 ADDENIERIGNS
-888 INALKDSNDKN
+888 VNALKDSNDKN

>member
-1 MKKHKN
+1 MKKHIN

-22 LTKPS
+22 FAKPTL
-27 FALLNVDDDQSKVE
+27 ALLNVDDDQSKVE
-41 SQLGNDLGLGA
+41 TQLGNDLGLGVD
-52 EEDGSDSAENS
+52 EDSNS
-63 SENNNSQNNTN
+63 SENNNSNSSTN
-74 TGENKQSL
+74 TAENKKSL
-82 QDIIDENEKK
+82 QDIIDENEKN

-102 TIDSMLFNEE
+102 TIDSILFNEE

-140 LRDGVRMWYYIIRN
+140 LRNGVRMWYYIIRN

-169 RMLFNM
+169 RMLLNI

-192 WLKALSTLVVMHI
+192 WVKALSTLVVMHI

-232 QNLNVILLERAL
+232 QNLNIILLERAL

-298 GKSASKAYSKWL
+298 GKSVSKAYSKWL
-310 YDLIINVMEQSLHA
+310 YDLMINVMEQSLHA
-324 LFYALFIKNLFEGAM
+324 LFYALFVKNLFEGAM

-371 AGAMGSEPLEHSLNG
+371 AGAIGSEPLEHSLNG
-386 ITTLMVGLQ
+386 LATVMVGLQ

-406 PALALGKSVGG
+406 PALALGKFVGG
-417 ATLAAG
+417 ATLSAG

-448 RDKLDKVVLGNK
+448 RDKLDKAILGNK
-460 VVSKYI
+460 FVSKYV

-488 TESSKYS
+488 IESSKYS
-495 KELAKSYI
+495 KELDRSYI
-503 SNKTGQFTSKL
+503 NNKTGQFTSKI
-514 GITATMNAMKL
+514 GITATMHAMKL
-525 ARIVG
+525 ARVVG

-555 TDWKKAKKDYEKK
+555 TDWKKAKKDYDKR

-579 KNQVTAH
+579 KNQVTNH

-592 KIKIKSEYRDLLAD
+592 KIKVKSEYRDLLAD
-606 RRKKKYSVQTTNE
+606 RRKKKGSVQTTNDE
-619 KISADDIKAKLRRIH
+619 ITADDIKAKLRRIH
-634 YLDINPNSLDKLIKV
+634 YLDINPNSLDKVIKI

-654 NIDKKEDLT
+654 NIEKKEDLT
-663 NTKIHLILDRVIE
+663 NAKISLILDRVIE
-676 KSKLDYAER
+676 KSKLDYSER
-685 QAALEKINGNQSN
+685 QAALEKLNAKKNN
-698 RFVDESQDESINK
+698 RFVDENQNQENSRNQENNNI
-711 DHKNDNPEI
+711 
-720 VNNENQQVPLKNINI
+720 NNENQQLNLKNIDI
-735 NSENNNNSI
+735 NNENNRTVNENEGNDTNSFI
-744 NSRIDN
+744 YRTNSRQSNNN
-750 DINDNRRNN
+750 DINDKEQHKQN
-759 ENRYVSNTNNEQQ
+759 SNY
-772 HNSEINNNDRDIH
+772 
-785 QQNINNTNEEE
+785 TNEEKSK
-796 NRKENRYISNIDNVD
+796 KENRYISNIDNIE
-811 NIDNIDNINFGK
+811 NTNLGSN
-823 EPNNNET
+823 PNNSEIVNNEP
-830 LSTESEKT
+830 EKS
-838 QNRNETIIDI
+838 QSRNETKIDI

-863 IAEELSKVLTSIV
+863 IAEELSRVLTSVI
-876 ADDENIEKIGNS
+876 ADDENIERIGNS
-888 INALKDSNDKN
+888 VNALKDSNDKN

>member
-1 MKKHKN
+1 MKKHIN

-22 LTKPS
+22 FTKPTI
-27 FALLNVDDDQSKVE
+27 ALLNVDDDQSKVE
-41 SQLGNDLGLGA
+41 TQLGNDLGLGVD
-52 EEDGSDSAENS
+52 EDSNS
-63 SENNNSQNNTN
+63 SENNNSNSSTN
-74 TGENKQSL
+74 TAENKKSL
-82 QDIIDENEKK
+82 QDIIDENEKN

-102 TIDSMLFNEE
+102 TIDSILFNEE

-140 LRDGVRMWYYIIRN
+140 LRNGVRMWYYIIRN

-169 RMLFNM
+169 RMLLNI

-192 WLKALSTLVVMHI
+192 WVKALSTLVVMHI

-232 QNLNVILLERAL
+232 QNLNIILLERAL

-298 GKSASKAYSKWL
+298 GKSVSKAYSKWL
-310 YDLIINVMEQSLHA
+310 YDLMINVMEQSLHA
-324 LFYALFIKNLFEGAM
+324 LFYALFVKNLFEGAM

-371 AGAMGSEPLEHSLNG
+371 AGAIGSEPLEHSLNG
-386 ITTLMVGLQ
+386 LATVMVGIQ

-406 PALALGKSVGG
+406 PALALGKFVGG
-417 ATLAAG
+417 ATISAG

-448 RDKLDKVVLGNK
+448 RDKLDKAILGNK
-460 VVSKYI
+460 FVSKYV

-495 KELAKSYI
+495 KELARSYI
-503 SNKTGQFTSKL
+503 NNKTGQFTSKI
-514 GITATMNAMKL
+514 GITATMHAMKL
-525 ARIVG
+525 ARVVG

-555 TDWKKAKKDYEKK
+555 TDWKKAKKDYDKR

-579 KNQVTAH
+579 KNQVTNH

-592 KIKIKSEYRDLLAD
+592 KIKVKSEYRDLLAD
-606 RRKKKYSVQTTNE
+606 RRKKKGNVQTTNDE
-619 KISADDIKAKLRRIH
+619 ITADDIKAKLRRIH
-634 YLDINPNSLDKLIKV
+634 YLDINPNSLDRVIKI

-654 NIDKKEDLT
+654 NIEKKEDLT
-663 NTKIHLILDRVIE
+663 NAKISLILDRVIE
-676 KSKLDYAER
+676 KSKLDYSER
-685 QAALEKINGNQSN
+685 QAALEKLNAKKNN
-698 RFVDESQDESINK
+698 RFVDENQDQENIRNQE
-711 DHKNDNPEI
+711 NNNI
-720 VNNENQQVPLKNINI
+720 NNENQQLNLKNIDI
-735 NSENNNNSI
+735 NNENNRTVNENEGNDTNSFI
-744 NSRIDN
+744 SRTNSRQSNNN
-750 DINDNRRNN
+750 DINDKEQHKQN
-759 ENRYVSNTNNEQQ
+759 SNY
-772 HNSEINNNDRDIH
+772 
-785 QQNINNTNEEE
+785 TNEEKSK
-796 NRKENRYISNIDNVD
+796 KENRYISNIDN
-811 NIDNIDNINFGK
+811 IENINLGSN
-823 EPNNNET
+823 PNNSEIVNNEP
-830 LSTESEKT
+830 EKS
-838 QNRNETIIDI
+838 QSRNEIKIDI

-863 IAEELSKVLTSIV
+863 IAEELSRVLTSVI
-876 ADDENIEKIGNS
+876 ADDENIERIGNS
-888 INALKDSNDKN
+888 VNALKDSNDKN

>member
-1 MKKHKN
+1 MKKHIN

-22 LTKPS
+22 FAKPTL
-27 FALLNVDDDQSKVE
+27 ALLNVDDDQSKVE
-41 SQLGNDLGLGA
+41 TQLGNDLGLGVD
-52 EEDGSDSAENS
+52 EDSNS
-63 SENNNSQNNTN
+63 SENNNSNSSTN
-74 TGENKQSL
+74 TAENKKSL
-82 QDIIDENEKK
+82 KDIIDENEKN

-102 TIDSMLFNEE
+102 TIDSILFNEE

-140 LRDGVRMWYYIIRN
+140 LRNGVRMWYYIIRN

-169 RMLFNM
+169 RMLLNI

-192 WLKALSTLVVMHI
+192 WVKALSTLVVMHI

-232 QNLNVILLERAL
+232 QNLNIILLERAL

-298 GKSASKAYSKWL
+298 GKSVSKAYSKWL
-310 YDLIINVMEQSLHA
+310 YDLMINVMEQSLHA
-324 LFYALFIKNLFEGAM
+324 LFYALFVKNLFEGAM

-371 AGAMGSEPLEHSLNG
+371 AGAIGSEPLEHSLNG
-386 ITTLMVGLQ
+386 LATVMVGLQ

-406 PALALGKSVGG
+406 PALALGKFVGG
-417 ATLAAG
+417 ATLSAG

-448 RDKLDKVVLGNK
+448 RDKLDKAILGNK
-460 VVSKYI
+460 FVSKYV

-495 KELAKSYI
+495 KELARSYI
-503 SNKTGQFTSKL
+503 NNKTGQFTSKI
-514 GITATMNAMKL
+514 GITATMHAMKL
-525 ARIVG
+525 ARVVG

-555 TDWKKAKKDYEKK
+555 TDWKKAKKDYDKR

-579 KNQVTAH
+579 KNQVTNH

-592 KIKIKSEYRDLLAD
+592 KIKVKSEYRDLLAD
-606 RRKKKYSVQTTNE
+606 RRKKKGSVQTTNDE
-619 KISADDIKAKLRRIH
+619 ITADDIKAKLRRIH
-634 YLDINPNSLDKLIKV
+634 YLDINPNSLDKVIKI

-654 NIDKKEDLT
+654 NIEKKEDLT
-663 NTKIHLILDRVIE
+663 NAKISLILDRVIE
-676 KSKLDYAER
+676 KSKLDYSER
-685 QAALEKINGNQSN
+685 QAALEKLNAKKNN
-698 RFVDESQDESINK
+698 RFVDENQNQENSRNQENNNI
-711 DHKNDNPEI
+711 
-720 VNNENQQVPLKNINI
+720 NNENQQLNLKNIDI
-735 NSENNNNSI
+735 NNENNRTVNENEGNDTNSFI
-744 NSRIDN
+744 YRTNSRQSNNN
-750 DINDNRRNN
+750 DINDKEQHKQN
-759 ENRYVSNTNNEQQ
+759 SNY
-772 HNSEINNNDRDIH
+772 
-785 QQNINNTNEEE
+785 TNEEKSK
-796 NRKENRYISNIDNVD
+796 KENRYISNIDNIE
-811 NIDNIDNINFGK
+811 NTNLGSN
-823 EPNNNET
+823 PNNSEIVNNEP
-830 LSTESEKT
+830 EKS
-838 QNRNETIIDI
+838 QSRNETKIDI

-863 IAEELSKVLTSIV
+863 IAEELSRVLTSVI
-876 ADDENIEKIGNS
+876 ADDENIERIGNS
-888 INALKDSNDKN
+888 VNALKDSNDKN

>member
-1 MKKHKN
+1 MKKHIN

-22 LTKPS
+22 FTKPTL
-27 FALLNVDDDQSKVE
+27 ALLNVDDDQSKVE
-41 SQLGNDLGLGA
+41 TQLGNDLGLGVD
-52 EEDGSDSAENS
+52 EDSNS
-63 SENNNSQNNTN
+63 SENNNSNSSTN
-74 TGENKQSL
+74 TAENKKSL
-82 QDIIDENEKK
+82 QDIIDENEKN

-102 TIDSMLFNEE
+102 TIDSILFNEE

-140 LRDGVRMWYYIIRN
+140 LRNGVRMWYYIIRN

-169 RMLFNM
+169 RMLLNI

-192 WLKALSTLVVMHI
+192 WVKALSTLVVMHI

-232 QNLNVILLERAL
+232 QNLNIILLERAL

-298 GKSASKAYSKWL
+298 GKSVSKAYSKWL
-310 YDLIINVMEQSLHA
+310 YDLMINVMEQSLHA
-324 LFYALFIKNLFEGAM
+324 LFYALFVKNLFEGAM

-371 AGAMGSEPLEHSLNG
+371 AGAIGSEPLEHSLNG
-386 ITTLMVGLQ
+386 LATVMVGLQ

-406 PALALGKSVGG
+406 PALALGKFVGG
-417 ATLAAG
+417 ATLSAG

-448 RDKLDKVVLGNK
+448 RDKLDKAILGNK
-460 VVSKYI
+460 FVSKYV
-466 FGDETGEETEKLLEI
+466 FGDETGEETEKLIEI

-495 KELAKSYI
+495 KELARSYI
-503 SNKTGQFTSKL
+503 NNKTGQFTSKI
-514 GITATMNAMKL
+514 GITATMHAMKL
-525 ARIVG
+525 ARVVG

-555 TDWKKAKKDYEKK
+555 TDWKKAKKDYDKR

-579 KNQVTAH
+579 KNQVTNH

-592 KIKIKSEYRDLLAD
+592 KIKVKSEYRDLLAD
-606 RRKKKYSVQTTNE
+606 RRKKKGSVQTTNDE
-619 KISADDIKAKLRRIH
+619 ITADDIKAKLRRIH
-634 YLDINPNSLDKLIKV
+634 YLDINPNSLDKVIKI

-654 NIDKKEDLT
+654 NIEKKEDLT
-663 NTKIHLILDRVIE
+663 NAKISLILDRVIE
-676 KSKLDYAER
+676 KSKLDYSER
-685 QAALEKINGNQSN
+685 QAALEKLNAKKNN
-698 RFVDESQDESINK
+698 RFVDENQNQENSRNQENNNI
-711 DHKNDNPEI
+711 
-720 VNNENQQVPLKNINI
+720 NNENQQLNLKNIDI
-735 NSENNNNSI
+735 NNENNRTVNENEGNDTNSFI
-744 NSRIDN
+744 YRTNSRQSNNN
-750 DINDNRRNN
+750 DINDKEQHKQN
-759 ENRYVSNTNNEQQ
+759 SNY
-772 HNSEINNNDRDIH
+772 
-785 QQNINNTNEEE
+785 TNEEKSK
-796 NRKENRYISNIDNVD
+796 KENRYISNIDNIE
-811 NIDNIDNINFGK
+811 NTNLGSN
-823 EPNNNET
+823 PNNSEIVNNEP
-830 LSTESEKT
+830 EKS
-838 QNRNETIIDI
+838 QSRNETKIDI

-863 IAEELSKVLTSIV
+863 IAEELSRVLTSVI
-876 ADDENIEKIGNS
+876 ADDENIERIGNS
-888 INALKDSNDKN
+888 VNALKDSNDKN